1 VVAFEINYFI
11 LSYLTYMSYVTLA
24 LFLVQRTHSTMNTE
38 VNVDIQASTS
48 SAQVSLNILELI
60 FFIPLSYFDTVSSLF
75 VVT

>member
-1 VVAFEINYFI
+1 VVAFEINYLI

>member
-1 VVAFEINYFI
+1 MVAFEINYLI

>member
-1 VVAFEINYFI
+1 MVAFEINYFI